1 MYSSSKHLPMQH
13 ENIPVNTTEVKYAR
27 PINGNTTSLSVGRP
41 NKAMIW
47 GVRGSNAVVK
57 LRNIPEKIILSAKI
71 IFINAKDNLTTSILK
86 IEN

>member
-13 ENIPVNTTEVKYAR
+13 ENIPVNTTDVKYAR
-27 PINGNTTSLSVGRP
+27 PMKGNTTSLSVGRP

-57 LRNIPEKIILSAKI
+57 LRNIPEKIIL
-71 IFINAKDNLTTSILK
+71 FIKDNIDQLK
-86 IEN
+86 ILLHQY

>member
-13 ENIPVNTTEVKYAR
+13 ENIPVNTTDVRYAR

-57 LRNIPEKIILSAKI
+57 LRNIPG
-71 IFINAKDNLTTSILK
+71 KDFCFQLK
-86 IEN
+86 ILLADSKYKLILHQKYE

>member
-41 NKAMIW
+41 NKAMIC

-57 LRNIPEKIILSAKI
+57 LRNIPEKIIL
-71 IFINAKDNLTTSILK
+71 FIKDNIDQLK
-86 IEN
+86 I

>member
-13 ENIPVNTTEVKYAR
+13 ENIPVNTTEVKYAS

-57 LRNIPEKIILSAKI
+57 LRNIPEKIIL
-71 IFINAKDNLTTSILK
+71 FIKDNIDQLK
-86 IEN
+86 I